1 MDQIYDVYAQNDD
14 IYFIYSE
21 FQKAQQN
28 KLNREREDKYV
39 SRIKDFINCCIR
51 DEYVKYF
58 KKNTQIET
66 TDRIFHI
73 LAPVFYVLIVISVF
87 PQIVIKLAQLIG
99 FQSPANMVFLL
110 VIFALMFKSFQSTL
124 EISQLQYKIE
134 ELTQKI
140 ALEEHKE

>member
-1 MDQIYDVYAQNDD
+1 MSVALRILLIVVSVMNTLN
-14 IYFIYSE
+14 ILRRIRKS
-21 FQKAQQN
+21 
-28 KLNREREDKYV
+28 KL
-39 SRIKDFINCCIR
+39 
-51 DEYVKYF
+51 
-58 KKNTQIET
+58 QIEYS
-66 TDRIFHI
+66 IFW
-73 LAPVFYVLIVISVF
+73 LLFSMVLIVISVF

-124 EISQLQYKIE
+124 EISQLHYKIE

>member
-1 MDQIYDVYAQNDD
+1 MSVALRILLIVVSVMNTLNILRRIRQ
-14 IYFIYSE
+14 S
-21 FQKAQQN
+21 
-28 KLNREREDKYV
+28 KL
-39 SRIKDFINCCIR
+39 
-51 DEYVKYF
+51 
-58 KKNTQIET
+58 QIEYS
-66 TDRIFHI
+66 IFW
-73 LAPVFYVLIVISVF
+73 LLFSMVLIVISVF

>member
-1 MDQIYDVYAQNDD
+1 MSIALRVLLILVSVMNTLNILRRIRKSKLQID
-14 IYFIYSE
+14 YS
-21 FQKAQQN
+21 
-28 KLNREREDKYV
+28 
-39 SRIKDFINCCIR
+39 
-51 DEYVKYF
+51 
-58 KKNTQIET
+58 
-66 TDRIFHI
+66 IFW
-73 LAPVFYVLIVISVF
+73 LVFSMILIVIAVF
-87 PQIVIKLAQLIG
+87 PQIVIKLAQIIG

>member
-1 MDQIYDVYAQNDD
+1 MSVALRILLIVVSVMNTLN
-14 IYFIYSE
+14 ILRRIRKS
-21 FQKAQQN
+21 
-28 KLNREREDKYV
+28 KL
-39 SRIKDFINCCIR
+39 
-51 DEYVKYF
+51 
-58 KKNTQIET
+58 QIEYS
-66 TDRIFHI
+66 IFW
-73 LAPVFYVLIVISVF
+73 LLFSMVLIVISIF

-110 VIFALMFKSFQSTL
+110 VIFALMFKSFQSTV

>member
-1 MDQIYDVYAQNDD
+1 MSVALRILLIVVSVMNTLN
-14 IYFIYSE
+14 ILRRIRKS
-21 FQKAQQN
+21 
-28 KLNREREDKYV
+28 KL
-39 SRIKDFINCCIR
+39 
-51 DEYVKYF
+51 
-58 KKNTQIET
+58 QIEYS
-66 TDRIFHI
+66 IFW
-73 LAPVFYVLIVISVF
+73 LLFSMVLIVISVF
-87 PQIVIKLAQLIG
+87 PQSVIKLAQLIG

>member
-1 MDQIYDVYAQNDD
+1 MSVALRILLIVVSVMNTLNILRRIRKSKLQKE
-14 IYFIYSE
+14 YS
-21 FQKAQQN
+21 
-28 KLNREREDKYV
+28 
-39 SRIKDFINCCIR
+39 
-51 DEYVKYF
+51 
-58 KKNTQIET
+58 
-66 TDRIFHI
+66 IFW
-73 LAPVFYVLIVISVF
+73 LLFSMVLIVISVF

>member
-1 MDQIYDVYAQNDD
+1 MSVALRILLIVVSVMNTLN
-14 IYFIYSE
+14 ILRRIRKS
-21 FQKAQQN
+21 
-28 KLNREREDKYV
+28 KL
-39 SRIKDFINCCIR
+39 
-51 DEYVKYF
+51 
-58 KKNTQIET
+58 QIEYS
-66 TDRIFHI
+66 IFWV
-73 LAPVFYVLIVISVF
+73 LFSMVLIVISVF